1 MTINRRRLFA
11 ALALS
16 ASAATPAL
24 ASETGETAPHAE
36 IDATSLGILPNSE
49 TDQSAALQ
57 RAIAR
62 AAAAGAVLRLAPGI
76 YRAGGLQ
83 LPSYAAIAGVAGTT
97 QLVLT
102 GALSLLSSAGSDHIS
117 LSGLL
122 FDGGNISLPEGHGL
136 LHLMQGRGIRIAN
149 CEIVNAG
156 GNGIALEAIAGEVSD
171 NTVTGTADYGVFSND
186 AAGLKISGNTVS
198 GAGDGGILVWRG
210 NPGDDGTIVAD
221 NRVEDIKNKSGGSG
235 QYGNAINIFRAD
247 NVIVRGNRIRNA
259 AYTAVRGNSAANL
272 QIVGNTCTGLGEVAL
287 YAEFGSQGAVIANN
301 VVDGAAA
308 GVSVTNFD
316 KDGRLAV
323 VQGNMIRNLRRGRP
337 AGDGPS
343 DTAALG
349 IGVEADTV
357 VNGNVMENVDGTGI
371 QAGWGPY
378 LRDVTISANVVRNAD
393 YGIAVSVAFGAGA
406 AVIANNLLSGTRL
419 GAIVGMEWTKVVAD
433 DLSQDHGER
442 YAQLSIDGNRV
453 R

>member
-1 MTINRRRLFA
+1 MTMNRRRLFA
-11 ALALS
+11 ALAAS

-24 ASETGETAPHAE
+24 ARETGDTVPRAE
-36 IDATSLGILPNSE
+36 VDAASLGVLPNSE

-57 RAIAR
+57 RAIAHV
-62 AAAAGAVLRLAPGI
+62 AAAGAVLRLAPGI

-102 GALSLLSSAGSDHIS
+102 GGPSLLSSAGSDHVS

-122 FDGGNISLPEGHGL
+122 LDGGNIPLPDDHGL
-136 LHLMQGRGIRIAN
+136 LHLTRGRGIRIAN
-149 CEIVNAG
+149 CEILNAG
-156 GNGIALEAIAGEVSD
+156 SNGIALEAIAGEVSG
-171 NTVTGTADYGVFSND
+171 NTVTGIADYAIFSND

-198 GAGDGGILVWRG
+198 GAGNGGILIWRSK
-210 NPGDDGTIVAD
+210 PGDDGTLIAD
-221 NRVEDIKNKSGGSG
+221 NRIEDIKNKSGGSG
-235 QYGNAINIFRAD
+235 QYGNAINVFRAD

-301 VVDGAAA
+301 IVDGAAA
-308 GVSVTNFD
+308 GVSVANFD
-316 KDGRLAV
+316 KDGRLAA

-357 VNGNVMENVDGTGI
+357 VNGNVMENVEGTGI

-393 YGIAVSVAFGAGA
+393 YGIAVSVASGAGA

-433 DLSQDHGER
+433 DLSQDRGER

>member
-1 MTINRRRLFA
+1 MNRRRLFA
-11 ALALS
+11 ALAVS
-16 ASAATPAL
+16 AGAVTPAL
-24 ASETGETAPHAE
+24 ARETEGTPRAE
-36 IDATSLGILPNSE
+36 IDAAAFGILPNGE

-62 AAAAGAVLRLAPGI
+62 ATAAGAALRLAPGI

-83 LPSYAAIAGVAGTT
+83 LPPYAAIFGVTGTT

-102 GALSLLSSAGSDHIS
+102 GGSPLLSSAGSDHVS

-122 FDGGNISLPEGHGL
+122 FDGANIPLQENSGL
-136 LHLMQGRGIRIAN
+136 LHLTQGRGIRITH

-156 GNGIALEAIAGEVSD
+156 SNGIALDGIAGDVTD
-171 NTVTGTADYGVFSND
+171 NTIKGAADYAVFSND
-186 AAGLKISGNTVS
+186 AAGLRISGNTVV
-198 GAGDGGILVWRG
+198 GAGNGGILVWRSK
-210 NPGDDGTIVAD
+210 PGDDGTLVID
-221 NRVEDIKNKSGGSG
+221 NRIEDIKNSRGGSG
-235 QYGNAINIFRAD
+235 QYGNAINVFRAD
-247 NVIVRGNRIRNA
+247 NVIVRGNSIRNA

-308 GVSVTNFD
+308 GVSVANFD

-337 AGDGPS
+337 PGDGPS

-349 IGVEADTV
+349 IGVEADTAV
-357 VNGNVMENVDGTGI
+357 SGNVMENVEGTGI

-378 LRDVTISANVVRNAD
+378 LRDVTISGNVVRNTD
-393 YGIAVSVAFGAGA
+393 YGIAVSVASGAGA

-419 GAIVGMEWTKVVAD
+419 GAIVGMEWTKVVVD
-433 DLSQDHGER
+433 DLSQDRGER